1 MSGLHDEGHTVAG
14 WTGSLIAMLGTVSMG
29 VGVVGWR
36 PGIWLGGALLVVA
49 VLATWFLHLAGW
61 GKPPIPRGLDQRG
74 FSARDLTARAGHA
87 NCVGCRLAGRSVRGA
102 EAS

>member
-14 WTGSLIAMLGTVSMG
+14 WAGSLIAMLGTVSAG
-29 VGVVGWR
+29 AGVVGWR
-36 PGIWLGGALLVVA
+36 PGLWLGLALLVAAALVA
-49 VLATWFLHLAGW
+49 WVLHLAGW
-61 GKPPIPRGLDQRG
+61 GKPPMPRSLDQRV
-74 FSARDLTARAGHA
+74 FSSRDLSARAGHA